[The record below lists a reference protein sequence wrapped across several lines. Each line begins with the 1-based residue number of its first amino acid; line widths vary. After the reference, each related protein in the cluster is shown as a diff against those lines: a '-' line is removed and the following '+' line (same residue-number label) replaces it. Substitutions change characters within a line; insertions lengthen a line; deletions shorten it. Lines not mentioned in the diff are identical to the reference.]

1 MNYLLEL
8 VSNDDY
14 EKIKYIETLP
24 NGDET
29 IVIWLKLLFK
39 SKMKCKNGVLKF
51 YLSKKTHLS
60 NNLLNLLFNCKDM
73 NFHLKILEENG
84 LIIRN
89 FNEIIML
96 QFWKNNGRD
105 RSTPE
110 YREWRFKVMKRDS
123 FICVNCGSKE
133 KLQAHHKIRWVENE
147 SLRFDID
154 NGITLCY
161 LCHRKEHGKING
173 R

>member
-1 MNYLLEL
+1 MKGKIKMEVKWIKIVTNIF
-8 VSNDDY
+8 DD

-133 KLQAHHKIRWVENE
+133 KLHYRDCIQKIIQFTIIRW
-147 SLRFDID
+147 FTDI
-154 NGITLCY
+154 GIKKHIKLS
-161 LCHRKEHGKING
+161 
-173 R
+173 